1 MKQIIANLS
10 WKNWNKKPGNL
21 LTTIFGVFSVLLSVK
36 DEFLSLLHE
45 MPIPINPVVD
55 LWIQWLFKAG
65 VWVTSVLM
73 VLSRKRDIDV
83 NITQSPIDEPERS

>member
-21 LTTIFGVFSVLLSVK
+21 LTTIFGIFSVLLSVK
-36 DEFLSLLHE
+36 DEFIALLHE
-45 MPIPINPVVD
+45 MPMPIDPVID
-55 LWIQWLFKAG
+55 LWIQWLFKVG

-73 VLSRKRDIDV
+73 LLSRKRDIDINV
-83 NITQSPIDEPERS
+83 TQRETERS